1 MSTLIEG
8 EIMVTT
14 KDSWK
19 VAIET
24 KYLGPT
30 NIRGSRVKA
39 TAQTDN
45 QITLTWD
52 DSLNSSQNHAA
63 AAAALCKKMGW
74 EGSLVGGGTKTGEV
88 FVFVD

>member
-1 MSTLIEG
+1 MK
-8 EIMVTT
+8 VTT
-14 KDSWK
+14 KDSFK

-30 NIRGSRVKA
+30 NTRSARVKA
-39 TAQTDN
+39 IAQTGN

-52 DSLNSSQNHAA
+52 SSLTAYQNHAA
-63 AAAALCKKMGW
+63 AAMALCEKLDW
-74 EGSLVGGGTKTGEV
+74 EGSLVSGGTKTGEV